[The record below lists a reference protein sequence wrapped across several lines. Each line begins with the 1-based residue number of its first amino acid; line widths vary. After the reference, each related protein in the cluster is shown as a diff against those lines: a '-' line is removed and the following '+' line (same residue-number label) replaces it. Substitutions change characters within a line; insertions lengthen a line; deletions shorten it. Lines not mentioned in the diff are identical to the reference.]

1 MWGQTTE
8 ASRSAGP
15 AGVGRGG
22 QSRGAGDEH
31 AGRADAGAHG
41 AGRGVLAHAVARL
54 AQAGV
59 DSPRADAE
67 QLAAHVLGVPRG
79 ALALA
84 TWSPA
89 AVERFEALVGRR
101 AARIPLQ
108 YLVGSV
114 GFRRLELAVGAGV
127 FVPRPE
133 TESVVEVALGLVA
146 AVARPRVVDLCTGSG
161 AIALAVAQE
170 HPGAEVLAVEADP
183 GAAEWARGNIDAAGL
198 PVRLLVGDVEDV
210 PAAMNGTVDLVVSNP
225 PYIADGAVLP
235 PEVARHEP
243 VAALYAGAD
252 GLDGVRAV
260 ERVARR
266 LLRRCGSAVVEH
278 GDDQGPAVLTLF
290 ASWDDAVSHQDL
302 AGRDRFV
309 TARRR

>member
-1 MWGQTTE
+1 
-8 ASRSAGP
+8 
-15 AGVGRGG
+15 
-22 QSRGAGDEH
+22 
-31 AGRADAGAHG
+31 
-41 AGRGVLAHAVARL
+41 
-54 AQAGV
+54 
-59 DSPRADAE
+59 
-67 QLAAHVLGVPRG
+67 
-79 ALALA
+79 
-84 TWSPA
+84 
-89 AVERFEALVGRR
+89 ERFEALVGRR

-114 GFRRLELAVGAGV
+114 GFRRLELEVGAGV

-133 TESVVEVALGLVA
+133 TESVVEIALGLVA
-146 AVARPRVVDLCTGSG
+146 TVARPRVVDLCTGSG

-183 GAAEWARGNIDAAGL
+183 CAAEWARGNIDAAGL

-225 PYIADGAVLP
+225 PYIADGVVLP

-278 GDDQGPAVLTLF
+278 GDDQGQAVLTLF
-290 ASWDDAVSHQDL
+290 ASWHDAVSHQDL

-309 TARRR
+309 AARRR